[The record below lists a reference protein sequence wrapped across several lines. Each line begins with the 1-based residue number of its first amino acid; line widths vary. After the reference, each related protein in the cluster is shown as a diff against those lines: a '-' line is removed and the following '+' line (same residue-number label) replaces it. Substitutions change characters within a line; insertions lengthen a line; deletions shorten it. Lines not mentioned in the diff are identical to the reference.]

1 VLNEEKMDEIGAG
14 LEHSPW
20 KSLNCLTQ

>member
-1 VLNEEKMDEIGAG
+1 MDEIGAG